1 MSISGISSYGGYG
14 GYALQASHGA
24 NCQCPACQQSLASAA
39 TPTAAAAAPGTPA
52 ADSSSSAADQKEQAR
67 PNATLGADGKPL
79 DEQQQKQVEALKARD
94 SEVRQHEQAHLT
106 SGGAL
111 AGGGATYTYQQ
122 GPDGKQYAIGGEVGI
137 RLARGSTPQE
147 TISNAQTV
155 QRAALA
161 PADPSGQ
168 DRAVAAAAAQMEQ
181 QARIELMQQ
190 QAGKQGLS
198 PLQARQQINS
208 PERQGPGLGSNID
221 TYA

>member
-1 MSISGISSYGGYG
+1 MSLSGISSYGGYG
-14 GYALQASHGA
+14 GYALQASHGV

-39 TPTAAAAAPGTPA
+39 APAALAAAPGNHTGNADA
-52 ADSSSSAADQKEQAR
+52 APDQPDQAK
-67 PNATLGADGKPL
+67 PNAARGIDGKPL

-94 SEVRQHEQAHLT
+94 SDVRQHEQAHLAA
-106 SGGAL
+106 GGAL
-111 AGGGATYTYQQ
+111 AGGGATYSYQQ

-198 PLQARQQINS
+198 PLQARQKINS
-208 PERQGPGLGSNID
+208 PEQQGPGLGSNID

>member
-1 MSISGISSYGGYG
+1 MSLSGISSYGGYG
-14 GYALQASHGA
+14 GYALQTSHGP

-39 TPTAAAAAPGTPA
+39 APVGTAASGNRAGNADAAP
-52 ADSSSSAADQKEQAR
+52 DQPDQAK
-67 PNATLGADGKPL
+67 PNAARGIDGKPL

-94 SEVRQHEQAHLT
+94 SDVRQHEQAHLAA
-106 SGGAL
+106 GGGL
-111 AGGGATYTYQQ
+111 AGGGATYSYQQ

-190 QAGKQGLS
+190 QAGRQGLS
-198 PLQARQQINS
+198 PLQARQKINS
-208 PERQGPGLGSNID
+208 PEQQGPGLGSNID

>member
-24 NCQCPACQQSLASAA
+24 NCQCPACQQNLASAA
-39 TPTAAAAAPGTPA
+39 APAAPASAPGNNA
-52 ADSSSSAADQKEQAR
+52 ADPSAADQKEPAR

-79 DEQQQKQVEALKARD
+79 DEPQQKQVEALKARD

-190 QAGKQGLS
+190 QAGKQGMS
-198 PLQARQQINS
+198 PLQARQHINS